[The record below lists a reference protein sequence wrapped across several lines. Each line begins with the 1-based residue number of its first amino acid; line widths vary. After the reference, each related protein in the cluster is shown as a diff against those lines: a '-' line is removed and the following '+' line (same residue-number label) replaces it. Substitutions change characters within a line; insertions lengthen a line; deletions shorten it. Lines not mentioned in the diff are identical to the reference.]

1 MNALEK
7 NFDIMTNYNEVVVE
21 HVVFNGK
28 VGESWSKEYN
38 KVAKVLVDKSLSI
51 KEQLEKAYMLTQN
64 IEDGWWNNELVTN
77 ISQEDALR
85 STSVEDMRNG
95 FATISDGEYAK
106 ILYSKFGNERVDKE
120 LDVFLSNKFI
130 PRSGGGIGV
139 TRLIRSMKMEGL
151 I

>member
-21 HVVFNGK
+21 HVAFNGK
-28 VGESWSKEYN
+28 FGESWSKEYN
-38 KVAKVLVDKSLSI
+38 KVAKVLVDKSLST

-85 STSVEDMRNG
+85 STSTEDIMHING
-95 FATISDGEYAK
+95 EKYM
-106 ILYSKFGNERVDKE
+106 VDIVGFRK
-120 LDVFLSNKFI
+120 LN
-130 PRSGGGIGV
+130 
-139 TRLIRSMKMEGL
+139 
-151 I
+151 

>member
-21 HVVFNGK
+21 HVAFNAK

-38 KVAKVLVDKSLSI
+38 KVAKVLVDKSLST

-77 ISQEDALR
+77 ISQQDALR
-85 STSVEDMRNG
+85 STSVEDIMYING
-95 FATISDGEYAK
+95 EKYM
-106 ILYSKFGNERVDKE
+106 VDAVGFKK
-120 LDVFLSNKFI
+120 LN
-130 PRSGGGIGV
+130 
-139 TRLIRSMKMEGL
+139 
-151 I
+151 